1 MADKRIIRFL
11 SWNLNMMNTS
21 QEAPSGWRVDQTE
34 ALIRQ
39 RILEENIDVV
49 CFQELPAMVP
59 YVETHELAPA
69 NTISHSGTIA
79 TICLLYTSPSPRDK
93 RQSRMPSSA

>member
-1 MADKRIIRFL
+1 MEDERVIRFL

-39 RILEENIDVV
+39 RVLEENID
-49 CFQELPAMVP
+49 
-59 YVETHELAPA
+59 
-69 NTISHSGTIA
+69 
-79 TICLLYTSPSPRDK
+79 ICLLYTSPSPRDATL
-93 RQSRMPSSA
+93 SRMPSSA